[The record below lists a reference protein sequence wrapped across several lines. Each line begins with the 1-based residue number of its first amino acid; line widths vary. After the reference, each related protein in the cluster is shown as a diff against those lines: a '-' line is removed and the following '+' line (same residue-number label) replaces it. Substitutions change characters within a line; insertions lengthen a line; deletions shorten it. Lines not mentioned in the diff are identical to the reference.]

1 VILITLVV
9 LVLLLILGFAVLG
22 FVLKVLWLVL
32 VGLVIGALARLVLP
46 GQQQLGLLATALYG
60 IGGSLIGGIVAD
72 ALNFGAVLGFLTA
85 VGVAALL
92 IALISGAQRGA
103 TA

>member
-1 VILITLVV
+1 VIVITLLVIL
-9 LVLLLILGFAVLG
+9 LLLILGVTVLG
-22 FVLKVLWLVL
+22 LVLKLIWLVL

-46 GQQQLGLLATALYG
+46 GQQQLGVLATTLYG
-60 IGGSLIGGIVAD
+60 IGGSLLGGLIAD

-92 IALISGAQRGA
+92 IALIGGAQRGA

>member
-1 VILITLVV
+1 VIVITLLVIL
-9 LVLLLILGFAVLG
+9 LLLILGVTVLG
-22 FVLKVLWLVL
+22 LVLKLIWLVL
-32 VGLVIGALARLVLP
+32 VGLVIGAVARLVLP
-46 GQQQLGLLATALYG
+46 GQQQLGVLATTLYG
-60 IGGSLIGGIVAD
+60 IGGSLLGGLIAD

-92 IALISGAQRGA
+92 IALIGGAQRGA